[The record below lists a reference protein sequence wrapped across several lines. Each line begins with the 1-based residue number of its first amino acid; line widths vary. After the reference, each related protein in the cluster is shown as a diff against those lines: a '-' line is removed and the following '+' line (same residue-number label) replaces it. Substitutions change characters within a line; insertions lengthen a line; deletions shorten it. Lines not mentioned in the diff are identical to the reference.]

1 MYLLIVT
8 GLSGAGK
15 SMVLRHLEDRGFFCV
30 DNLPSLML
38 GRFTQLCQ
46 QNDPPID
53 RAAVVI
59 DSRENMFHSHSKQ
72 VLELIDSIDA
82 EYEVLFLDCHDSVL
96 QRRYNE
102 TRRQHPLAVA
112 GDIAAG
118 IARERE
124 YLQFLRDRANYIL
137 DTSELKPNSLGPMID
152 NALSLGTSPS
162 GMSIVFMSFGY
173 KRGVP
178 IDADFVFDMRFIANP
193 YYEPSMRM
201 LSGQDEAVR
210 NFVLSKENV
219 NVFFDQTEKLLRMLL
234 PGFIAQSKPRLLV
247 AFGCTGG
254 RHRSVVAAEEM
265 YRRFS
270 GSDMR
275 LRLFHRDISAEGGQ

>member
-38 GRFTQLCQ
+38 AQFTKLCQ
-46 QNDPPID
+46 ENDPPID

-82 EYEVLFLDCHDSVL
+82 ECEILFLDCYDTVL

-201 LSGQDEAVR
+201 LSGQDAPVR
-210 NFVLSKENV
+210 DFVLSRENV
-219 NVFFDQTEKLLRMLL
+219 GVFFDQAEKLLRMLL

-275 LRLFHRDISAEGGQ
+275 LRLFHRDISAEGGK